1 MMNLKDTLF
10 IVKRFSKKDT
20 FNGINVGNSSAFVY
34 FVLGRMVTWKSSKK
48 IKILIAKQNKQFRY
62 LSHYVWK

>member
-48 IKILIAKQNKQFRY
+48 IKILIF
-62 LSHYVWK
+62 